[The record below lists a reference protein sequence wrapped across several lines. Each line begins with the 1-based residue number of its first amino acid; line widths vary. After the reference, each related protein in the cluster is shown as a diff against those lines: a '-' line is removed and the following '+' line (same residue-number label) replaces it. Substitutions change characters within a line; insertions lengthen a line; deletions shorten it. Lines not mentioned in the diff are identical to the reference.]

1 VDFLYQNPFV
11 KIKTNKKEFNMAEII
26 PFRGILYNPE
36 KINDFSD
43 VIAPPYDVISPQQ
56 QDQLH
61 QRHPNNVIRL
71 ILGKIEKNDTLQ
83 DNRYTRAAAFFK
95 TWLED
100 RILVRD
106 HLPAIYLSSVEFPIE
121 TGLIT
126 RFGLIALVRL
136 EPFEKGVVLPHEKT
150 FSKIKSER
158 LELMKAC
165 HTNFSPIFSLYS
177 DHNHT
182 LKTLKQAVVNRKP
195 DMQMVDSNGF
205 LQRLWRITDSSVHQA
220 ISEAMANKTIFIAD
234 GHHRY
239 ETALNYRDWI
249 ARHTPNFS
257 GNHPANFLMMSL
269 SSMEDPGLVILPAH
283 RILSH
288 VGKEAL
294 DAFDKKT
301 EQYFEI
307 TTFDF
312 KHREMDIILN
322 QFIEV
327 LHSQTERN
335 CIGVYKKNDQVFTLL
350 SLKPDVMDNLFSDE
364 LPESLRNL
372 DVTVLTRLIFMDILG
387 FDQDRLDNEKLITYS
402 SKYKDAIEMVVNG
415 DYDITFILNP
425 TKIEQVK
432 QVAQK
437 GLIMPR
443 KSTYFYPKVISGHVL
458 NSLVP

>member
-1 VDFLYQNPFV
+1 
-11 KIKTNKKEFNMAEII
+11 MAEII

-56 QDQLH
+56 QDQLY

-71 ILGKIEKNDTLQ
+71 ILGKVEKNDTLQ
-83 DNRYTRAAAFFK
+83 NNRYTRAAAFLK
-95 TWLED
+95 TWLEE

-106 HLPAIYLSSVEFPIE
+106 HLPALYLSSVEFPIE

-150 FSKIKSER
+150 FSKVKSER

-177 DHNHT
+177 DHNSI
-182 LKTLKQAVVNRKP
+182 LKILKPAVVHHKP
-195 DMQMVDSNGF
+195 DMEMVDNNGF
-205 LQRLWRITDSSVHQA
+205 LQKLWRITDTSVHQT
-220 ISEAMANKTIFIAD
+220 ISKAMSDKTIFIAD

-257 GNHPANFLMMSL
+257 DNHPANFLMMSL

-294 DAFDKKT
+294 DAFDKKI
-301 EQYFEI
+301 EEYFEI
-307 TTFDF
+307 TAFDF
-312 KHREMDIILN
+312 THREMDITLD
-322 QFIEV
+322 QFIEA
-327 LHSQTERN
+327 LHSNNERN
-335 CIGVYKKNDQVFTLL
+335 CIGVYMKNSQAFILL
-350 SLKPDVMDNLFSDE
+350 TLKPEVMEKLFSNE
-364 LPESLRNL
+364 IPESLRNL

-387 FDQDRLDNEKLITYS
+387 FDQNRLDNEKLIAYS
-402 SKYKDAIEMVVNG
+402 SRDKDAIEMILNG
-415 DYDITFILNP
+415 DYDVTFILNP
-425 TKIEQVK
+425 TKIEQVQ

-443 KSTYFYPKVISGHVL
+443 KSTYFYPKVISGHVF

>member
-1 VDFLYQNPFV
+1 
-11 KIKTNKKEFNMAEII
+11 MAEII

-56 QDQLH
+56 QDQLY

-71 ILGKIEKNDTLQ
+71 ILGKVEKNDTLQ
-83 DNRYTRAAAFFK
+83 NNRYTRAAAFLK
-95 TWLED
+95 TWLEE

-106 HLPAIYLSSVEFPIE
+106 HLPALYLSSVEFPIE

-150 FSKIKSER
+150 FSKVKSER

-177 DHNHT
+177 DHNSI
-182 LKTLKQAVVNRKP
+182 LKILKPAVVPHKP
-195 DMQMVDSNGF
+195 DMEMVDNNGF
-205 LQRLWRITDSSVHQA
+205 LQKLWRITDTSVHQT
-220 ISEAMANKTIFIAD
+220 ISKAMSDKTIFIAD

-257 GNHPANFLMMSL
+257 DNHPANFLMMSL

-294 DAFDKKT
+294 DAFDKKI
-301 EQYFEI
+301 EEYFEI
-307 TTFDF
+307 TAFDF
-312 KHREMDIILN
+312 THREMDITLD
-322 QFIEV
+322 QFIEA
-327 LHSQTERN
+327 LHSNNERN
-335 CIGVYKKNDQVFTLL
+335 CIGVYMKNSQAFILL
-350 SLKPDVMDNLFSDE
+350 TLKPEVMEKLFSNE
-364 LPESLRNL
+364 IPESLRNL

-387 FDQDRLDNEKLITYS
+387 FDQNRLDNEKLIAYS
-402 SKYKDAIEMVVNG
+402 SRDKDAIEMILNG
-415 DYDITFILNP
+415 DYDVTFILNP
-425 TKIEQVK
+425 TKIEQVQ

-443 KSTYFYPKVISGHVL
+443 KSTYFYPKVISGHVF

>member
-1 VDFLYQNPFV
+1 
-11 KIKTNKKEFNMAEII
+11 MAETV

-61 QRHPNNVIRL
+61 QRHPNNIIRL
-71 ILGKIEKNDTLQ
+71 ILGKVEKNDTLQ
-83 DNRYTRAAAFFK
+83 NNRYTRAAAFLK
-95 TWLED
+95 TWLKEK
-100 RILVRD
+100 ILVRD
-106 HLPAIYLSSVEFPIE
+106 HLSALYLSSVEFPIE

-158 LELMKAC
+158 LELMQAC

-177 DHNHT
+177 DHNSI
-182 LKTLKQAVVNRKP
+182 LKTLQQAVVNRKP
-195 DMQMVDSNGF
+195 DMEMVDSNGF
-205 LQRLWRITDSSVHQA
+205 LQKLWRITNSSVHQT
-220 ISEAMANKTIFIAD
+220 ISEAMADKTIFIAD

-249 ARHTPNFS
+249 SRHTPNFS
-257 GNHPANFLMMSL
+257 DNHPANFLLMSL

-294 DAFDKKT
+294 DAFDKKI

-312 KHREMDIILN
+312 KHREMDIIID
-322 QFIEV
+322 QFTEA
-327 LHSQTERN
+327 LHSNNERN
-335 CIGVYKKNDQVFTLL
+335 CIGVYMKNGQAFTLL
-350 SLKPDVMDNLFSDE
+350 RLKPGVMEKIFSNE
-364 LPESLRNL
+364 IPNSLRNL

-402 SKYKDAIEMVVNG
+402 SREKDAIEMVLNG
-415 DYDITFILNP
+415 DYDVAFILNP